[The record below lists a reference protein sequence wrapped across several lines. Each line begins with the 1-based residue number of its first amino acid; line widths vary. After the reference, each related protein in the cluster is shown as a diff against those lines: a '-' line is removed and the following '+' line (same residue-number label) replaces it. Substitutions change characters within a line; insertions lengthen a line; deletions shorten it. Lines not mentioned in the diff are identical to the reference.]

1 MIEITFNAFSFLN
14 AKLKSQG
21 IPCGNAAMEI
31 EEDTSIHNLIENLDL
46 DKDEVEA
53 VFVNHKISSKETLL
67 QSGDRVA
74 LVPPGGIPNHVRA
87 YVGKDLKG

>member
-21 IPCGNAAMEI
+21 IPCGRAAMKL
-31 EEDTSIHNLIENLDL
+31 EEDTSIHKLIENLKL
-46 DKDEVEA
+46 EKDEVEA
-53 VFVNHKISSKETLL
+53 VFVNHIIVPKDTILKN
-67 QSGDRVA
+67 GDRVA

-87 YVGKDLKG
+87 YVGKDLEG